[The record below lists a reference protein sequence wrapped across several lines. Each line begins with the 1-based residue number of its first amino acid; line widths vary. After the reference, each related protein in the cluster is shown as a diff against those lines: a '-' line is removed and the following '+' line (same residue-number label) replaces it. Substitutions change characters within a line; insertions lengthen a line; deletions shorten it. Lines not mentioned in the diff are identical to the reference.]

1 MSLALKCV
9 TQWVWICVDM
19 SETPSDNYQWPA
31 LVTPHWSPHIITK
44 FNIVRTTLYYITEHV
59 VLLVDTLQCPR
70 WNNHVILVTRHV
82 LFCSSILSIF
92 LWHNNFSH
100 VSGQTM
106 TNTIIIERD
115 PREYL
120 LHRQSSNSHNY
131 IMQHIGVP
139 SGKSK
144 DHLYSYPVTD
154 ITFDNLVTSIL
165 YPSVQMSCGAN
176 ELVTVILWH
185 MMKYR

>member
-9 TQWVWICVDM
+9 TPWVRICVDI
-19 SETPSDNYQWPA
+19 SGTPSDNYQWPA

-44 FNIVRTTLYYITEHV
+44 FNIVKTTLYYITEHV

-82 LFCSSILSIF
+82 LFCSSILSMF

-106 TNTIIIERD
+106 TNTTMHEWG
-115 PREYL
+115 PRVY
-120 LHRQSSNSHNY
+120 LHRRSSNSHNY
-131 IMQHIGVP
+131 IIQHNGVL

-144 DHLYSYPVTD
+144 DHLSSYPVTD
-154 ITFDNLVTSIL
+154 ITFDNLATSIS
-165 YPSVQMSCGAN
+165 YPCVHMSCGQ
-176 ELVTVILWH
+176 TI
-185 MMKYR
+185 